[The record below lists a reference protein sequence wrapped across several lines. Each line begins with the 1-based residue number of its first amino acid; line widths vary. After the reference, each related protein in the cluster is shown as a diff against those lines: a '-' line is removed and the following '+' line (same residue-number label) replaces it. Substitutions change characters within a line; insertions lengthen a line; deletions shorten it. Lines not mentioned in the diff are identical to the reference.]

1 MCIFVSCAVGGGF
14 CHLPCLFTCL
24 ALCYFAFSTVGV
36 VKFNVTHEIE
46 AHSHSHASISSIQ
59 KTTTQASP
67 TGQKIFDKL
76 LKACNEVVWKGESI
90 VVLKEIRVDPPYTA
104 ENCVLIR
111 GGGGGGGGSGGG
123 NGGSGSAAGA
133 GGGSGGLDEHSLER
147 VKKIVLAASS
157 TAM

>member
-1 MCIFVSCAVGGGF
+1 MPSGVDFAT
-14 CHLPCLFTCL
+14 LPSLLAWHCLPL
-24 ALCYFAFSTVGV
+24 LFSTVGV
-36 VKFNVTHEIE
+36 VKLNVTDEIE
-46 AHSHSHASISSIQ
+46 AHSHTPMHLRLSHPKS
-59 KTTTQASP
+59 TTQASP

-76 LKACNEVVWKGESI
+76 LKACNEVVWKGESR

-123 NGGSGSAAGA
+123 NGGSGSAAG

-147 VKKIVLAASS
+147 VKKIVSAASS